1 METEIISALDTY
13 IGFRS
18 IAGNTTQ
25 KQACLSWIEKEFLPD
40 ASCKR
45 TSGSCNECPYL
56 LLEHPQA
63 QWLWFAHCD
72 VVPASETQFSLSR
85 DGDTLR
91 GRGVKDMKGA
101 ALPFLLAYRDACRK
115 GKVPEVSILLSTD
128 EEIGGR
134 TIPELITKG
143 LRPEIAFTPD
153 TGSAVGIVVEHKGA
167 VWAELRCEGSSG
179 HGAMPW
185 TARNP
190 LMLLSEALSRIAQQY
205 PPGTENDWRTTISPT
220 ILQGGDAQ
228 NRIPQSATAILDIR
242 YPPDKF
248 SSVQNVLD
256 TITQCLPQGCVLTI
270 RESATPLRTDRNH
283 PFIRKYEKIVTD
295 VQGAPPTFIREHG
308 ATDARH
314 FCAAGVPA
322 FLYGPRGGG
331 LHGSD
336 EWVSLSSLMDHYRI
350 YERLFI
356 SLDSRG

>member
-1 METEIISALDTY
+1 MESEIISALRTY

-18 IAGNTTQ
+18 IAGNASQ
-25 KQACLSWIEKEFLPD
+25 KQACLAWIQQEFLCGFPY
-40 ASCKR
+40 
-45 TSGSCNECPYL
+45 TPTYGSCNECPYL
-56 LLEHPQA
+56 LLEHPEA

-72 VVPASETQFSLSR
+72 VVPAAESQFSVTR

-115 GKVPEVSILLSTD
+115 GNVPKVSILLSTD
-128 EEIGGR
+128 EEIGGK
-134 TIPELITKG
+134 TIPTLIEQG
-143 LRPEIAFTPD
+143 LRTDIAFTPD

-167 VWAELRCEGSSG
+167 VWAELRSEGSSG

-185 TARNP
+185 TAKNP
-190 LMLLSEALSRIAQQY
+190 LFVLAEALSHIEKKY
-205 PPGTENDWRTTISPT
+205 PPGTKDDWRITISPT

-242 YPPDKF
+242 YPPDDF
-248 SSVQNVLD
+248 AGVPDVLKD
-256 TITQCLPQGCVLTI
+256 ITKNLPEGSALTVK
-270 RESATPLRTDRNH
+270 ESANPLRTDRNH
-283 PFIRKYEKIVTD
+283 PFIRRYSSIVTTIE
-295 VQGAPPTFIREHG
+295 GSEPSFIREHG

-314 FCAAGVPA
+314 FCAAGIPA

-336 EWVSLSSLMDHYRI
+336 EWVSLSSLVDHYRI
-350 YERLFI
+350 YEQLFT
-356 SLDSRG
+356 SSDSRE